1 MRGEVGERG
10 DKRFGVLKVVR
21 DKRKRERR
29 SAVIKGGGGEMVWEW
44 VK

>member
-1 MRGEVGERG
+1 VRGEVGERG

-29 SAVIKGGGGEMVWEW
+29 SAVIKGGEMVWEW